1 MNACCFL
8 VALGKMSMFRPR
20 KVFFSQPHFP
30 SRTRLAAKHGL
41 AEHVWAVEAV
51 PGMAQLALDLVCLGV
66 SQIDGKIFQSS
77 KSPCF
82 VVCFPISSVV
92 AIVVVVV
99 VCGCGCCCC
108 CCCCC
113 CCYIFSWIDIAWNRF
128 LFTKAR
134 SPGNKMVCRRRCGYD
149 GGMCGMVNL
158 FVFLTRCILPPK
170 KGEHNGGF
178 DPPNNGRA
186 LALFMSWLLWSVI
199 MHIYVSC
206 LCIIRK
212 FWKFLNDESAEHTKR
227 LWLICRP
234 WPPWQWTKYSS
245 WEIEMSF
252 EPYLKDDRYCI

>member
-8 VALGKMSMFRPR
+8 VALEKMSMFRPR
-20 KVFFSQPHFP
+20 KVFFFSTSFP
-30 SRTRLAAKHGL
+30 KPNQVSCQTWFGRTRLGRRSRTWNGAIGF
-41 AEHVWAVEAV
+41 
-51 PGMAQLALDLVCLGV
+51 GLGV
-66 SQIDGKIFQSS
+66 SWCFTNWWKKNISIFKVSMF
-77 KSPCF
+77 C
-82 VVCFPISSVV
+82 CLFPHFQCCCYCC
-92 AIVVVVV
+92 
-99 VCGCGCCCC
+99 CGCG
-108 CCCCC
+108 CCC